1 MASRWR
7 TWDQDFFIDVH
18 ASKKPEETEL
28 IPALGH
34 GRGKPPKDI
43 GSIALPKAALGITK
57 EKKTSQASAPGR
69 GRASMMKARALT
81 DSPPVRRPG
90 ERSEKTPISILNVN
104 NLVFISLYFQVKR
117 FRFS

>member
-34 GRGKPPKDI
+34 GRGKRPKDI

-57 EKKTSQASAPGR
+57 EKKNSQASAPGR

-90 ERSEKTPISILNVN
+90 ERSEKTPISIINVK
-104 NLVFISLYFQVKR
+104 NLVFISLYLQVKR

>member
-18 ASKKPEETEL
+18 SSKKPEETEL

-43 GSIALPKAALGITK
+43 SSIALPKAALGIIK
-57 EKKTSQASAPGR
+57 EKNTAQGSTTGR
-69 GRASMMKARALT
+69 GRASLMKARALT

-90 ERSEKTPISILNVN
+90 EKPTEKAPISIINVKY
-104 NLVFISLYFQVKR
+104 LVIYKLM
-117 FRFS
+117 